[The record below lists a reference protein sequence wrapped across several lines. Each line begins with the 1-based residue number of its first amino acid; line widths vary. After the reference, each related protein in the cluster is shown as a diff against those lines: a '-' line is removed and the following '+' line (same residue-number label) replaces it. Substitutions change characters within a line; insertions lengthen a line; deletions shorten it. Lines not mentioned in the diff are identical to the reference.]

1 MKKSSLYILV
11 ALAAIMA
18 VICFAENAQF
28 SQGVFDVHEASFPE
42 DNILPTF
49 MFSQGMFMA
58 IRISLPTCKPPPTPS
73 FPH

>member
-11 ALAAIMA
+11 ALAVIMA
-18 VICFAENAQF
+18 AVCFAENAQF

-49 MFSQGMFMA
+49 MFSQGMFMV
-58 IRISLPTCKPPPTPS
+58 ICIPLSTCKLSPTPS